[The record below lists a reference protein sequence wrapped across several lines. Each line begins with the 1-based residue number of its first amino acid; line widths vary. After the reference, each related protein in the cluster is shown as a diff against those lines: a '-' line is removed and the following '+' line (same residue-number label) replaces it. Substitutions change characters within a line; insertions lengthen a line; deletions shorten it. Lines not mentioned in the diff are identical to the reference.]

1 MAKEIEYKFLVD
13 AERWAKVTKPEP
25 HLIIQGFLSKSEN
38 MVVRVRIMDNQGF
51 LTIKGKSVGLSRTEF
66 EYEIPVEDAQAML
79 SEFTGKFIRKNRYAV
94 QIGAHCWE
102 VDVFEGNLEGLI
114 LAELEVGSETET
126 FDKPEWIGKD
136 VSTDPDYYNAVLI
149 ERC

>member
-25 HLIIQGFLSKSEN
+25 HLIIQGFLSKNEN
-38 MVVRVRIMDNQGF
+38 LVVRIRIMDNQGY
-51 LTIKGKSVGLSRTEF
+51 LTIKGKSDGLSRTEF
-66 EYEIPVEDAQAML
+66 EYEIPAEDARAML
-79 SEFTGKFIRKNRYAV
+79 SEFTGKFIQKKRYAI

-114 LAELEVGSETET
+114 LAELEVRSETEM

-136 VSTDPDYYNAVLI
+136 VSADPAYYNAVLI
-149 ERC
+149 DCC